1 MQPVTL
7 TTVCRGKPEESTG
20 RGKEINSL
28 IDLTKTETV
37 GIILAGWTCPKAT
50 EASLYLVAELG
61 TAP

>member
-37 GIILAGWTCPKAT
+37 GIILTGRIGSKAT
-50 EASLYLVAELG
+50 EALHYVVAGIG